1 LGHLSLTYQIE
12 IVTLSILIAI
22 FGSYTSFELMI
33 QSKSALKRRV
43 VWLISSSFIMGIS
56 VWAMH
61 FIGMSSLHPVTYYDE
76 VLTYISLLASILVT
90 TLAFLPFYQNKLT
103 VLKMIYSGLVFG
115 LGIVSMHLLGVMAMK
130 SMFAIHYHFKLVS
143 ISIGHAIFFMMLTMN
158 IWKRLLGKPNLKF
171 VEKIGNSI
179 FLGLVVSTFHYLAMY
194 SMKYTPIHHQEM
206 TGGINPF
213 TMAISVSFAIFVILS
228 FALLISHKRKIEA
241 EQKAVRKEAK
251 YRSLFHNNH
260 DGIFIMNGSGII
272 VESNSAVEM
281 TTGFSNEE
289 VIGARL
295 LEFVHP
301 NDIQAS
307 SRYFREA
314 LQGISQEFKMRIF
327 HKDGRLMLLQ
337 VKNVPLFLHGKV
349 DGVFVIIKD
358 ITVRSKMKQQLVKTQ
373 SQMESFFQCTNDAIN
388 ITTLNGK
395 LKYVNPSFEKMFGW
409 RSEELLGKPL
419 PIIPNHLHEESNK
432 MRAQLLN
439 GGHINAF
446 EAEYVRKDGS
456 TIDVSVTVSPLKDAY
471 GQIYAFA
478 AITRDISERIHSQKI
493 LQEKD
498 EQYQQA
504 LELSEK
510 RYRLIAE
517 NSTDLIRIVDINGM
531 NRYVSPSHEHV
542 LGFKPEELD
551 GKRFDEI
558 IYPADKEMINQIYQN
573 HFPTPQEIKVEYRF
587 QHKNGSCVWLEAIST
602 PVYDKDLQLSY
613 FLVVSRDITER
624 KIVEEQLKEMAFYDS
639 LTGIPN
645 RRLFLKRLSQCT
657 QEANEN
663 HNGIA
668 LFYLDCDRF
677 KWVNDTYGHET
688 GDLLLKGMVD
698 RVKACIRP
706 SDMIARLGGDEFA
719 ILINGYES
727 VQELEEM
734 ANSIILSLR
743 NPWELRGNEF
753 ITTSSIGIAIY
764 PEDGADIDTLLAHVD
779 QALYESKEQ
788 GRNRYHFYTK
798 KLATKMERIMLLE
811 DGLKGAVS
819 KGHLHLVYQPKVNIQ
834 KGKMHG
840 LEVLLRYTHPV
851 LGEIS
856 PAEFIPLCEKLSIID
871 DVTEWVMRESFK
883 QQKDWERNGYG
894 QIHISINISPTT
906 IEKPSFL
913 QTVQYYLKQFK
924 VNPESIE
931 FELTEDALLHNI
943 DAFKLILHDL
953 KKTGIKISLDDFG
966 AGYSSLKYLKEL
978 PIDILKI
985 DRSFI
990 MGVPFEEKEKAII
1003 ESILS
1008 LTQRING
1015 QVVCEGVETE
1025 EQLKFLQDN
1034 GCQIVQGYYFSR
1046 PLTKEELEVQWLK
1059 PSIAV

>member
-1 LGHLSLTYQIE
+1 LGNLSLTYQIK
-12 IVTLSILIAI
+12 IVALSILLAI
-22 FGSYTSFELMI
+22 LGSVTSFELMI
-33 QSKSALKRRV
+33 
-43 VWLISSSFIMGIS
+43 
-56 VWAMH
+56 
-61 FIGMSSLHPVTYYDE
+61 
-76 VLTYISLLASILVT
+76 
-90 TLAFLPFYQNKLT
+90 
-103 VLKMIYSGLVFG
+103 
-115 LGIVSMHLLGVMAMK
+115 
-130 SMFAIHYHFKLVS
+130 HFKS
-143 ISIGHAIFFMMLTMN
+143 
-158 IWKRLLGKPNLKF
+158 KELL
-171 VEKIGNSI
+171 SD
-179 FLGLVVSTFHYLAMY
+179 
-194 SMKYTPIHHQEM
+194 
-206 TGGINPF
+206 INPF
-213 TMAISVSFAIFVILS
+213 TIALSVSFAIFVIII
-228 FALLISHKRKIEA
+228 FVLLMSHKRKTEA

-251 YRSLFHNNH
+251 YRSLFHHNQ
-260 DGIFIMNGSGII
+260 DGILIMNGSGTI
-272 VESNSAVEM
+272 VESNSAVEK
-281 TTGFSNEE
+281 TTGFSVEE

-295 LEFVHP
+295 EQFVHP
-301 NDIQAS
+301 DDMKAS
-307 SRYFREA
+307 CQYFEEA
-314 LQGISQEFKMRIF
+314 LEGISQEFKMRIF
-327 HKDGRLMLLQ
+327 HKDGQLIYLR

-349 DGVFVIIKD
+349 DGVFVIIKN
-358 ITVRSKMKQQLVKTQ
+358 ITVRSKMEQQLVKTQ
-373 SQMESFFQCTNDAIN
+373 SQMESFFQCTKDAIN

-395 LKYVNPSFEKMFGW
+395 LMYVNPSFEKMFGW
-409 RSEELLGKPL
+409 SSEELLGKSL
-419 PIIPNHLHEESNK
+419 PIIPHHLYEESKK
-432 MRAQLLN
+432 MRTQLVR
-439 GGHINAF
+439 GGYINDY

-456 TIDVSVTVSPLKDAY
+456 LIDVSVTVSPLIDEND
-471 GQIYAFA
+471 QIYAFA
-478 AITRDISERIHSQKI
+478 AITRDISERIKSQKS

-517 NSTDLIRIVDINGM
+517 NSTDLIRIVDVFGM
-531 NRYVSPSHEHV
+531 NSYVSPSHEQV
-542 LGFKPEELD
+542 LGYKPDELD
-551 GKRFDEI
+551 GKRFDTI
-558 IYPADKEMINQIYQN
+558 IHPEDKELINQIYQN
-573 HFPTPQEIKVEYRF
+573 YFPTPQKAKVEYRF

-602 PVYDKDLQLSY
+602 PVFDKDQQLSY

-624 KIVEEQLKEMAFYDS
+624 RIVEGQLKEMAFYDS
-639 LTGIPN
+639 LTGVPN
-645 RRLFLKRLSQCT
+645 RRLFLDHLLQCIK
-657 QEANEN
+657 EAEEMQK
-663 HNGIA
+663 GIA

-688 GDLLLKGMVD
+688 GDLLLKGMVE

-706 SDMIARLGGDEFA
+706 GDMIARLGGDEFA
-719 ILINGYES
+719 ILINGYET
-727 VQELEEM
+727 VQELEQM
-734 ANSIILSLR
+734 ATSILRSLR
-743 NPWELRGNEF
+743 NPWQLCGNEF
-753 ITTSSIGIAIY
+753 LSTSSMGIAIY

-798 KLATKMERIMLLE
+798 KLATKMDRIMLLE

-819 KGHLHLVYQPKVNIQ
+819 KGHFHLVFQPKVNIQ
-834 KGKMHG
+834 KKKMHG

-856 PAEFIPLCEKLSIID
+856 PVEFIPLCEKLSIID
-871 DVTEWVMRESFK
+871 EVTEWVMQESFK
-883 QQKDWERNGYG
+883 QQKEWEARGYG

-953 KKTGIKISLDDFG
+953 KQTGIKISLDDFG

-990 MGVPFEEKEKAII
+990 KGVPFEEKEKAII

-1025 EQLKFLQDN
+1025 EQIKFLQEN
-1034 GCQIVQGYYFSR
+1034 GCQLVQGYYFSR
-1046 PLTKEELEVQWLK
+1046 PLMKEELEVHWLK

>member
-1 LGHLSLTYQIE
+1 MVWVIGPFDYVFRHDTTIVLSIVYNLSMIETSISSFKNNKEEVSDLGDLSLTYRNK
-12 IVTLSILIAI
+12 IVTLSILLAVL
-22 FGSYTSFELMI
+22 GSVTSFELLI
-33 QSKSALKRRV
+33 HLKSK
-43 VWLISSSFIMGIS
+43 
-56 VWAMH
+56 
-61 FIGMSSLHPVTYYDE
+61 E
-76 VLTYISLLASILVT
+76 LLSD
-90 TLAFLPFYQNKLT
+90 
-103 VLKMIYSGLVFG
+103 
-115 LGIVSMHLLGVMAMK
+115 
-130 SMFAIHYHFKLVS
+130 
-143 ISIGHAIFFMMLTMN
+143 
-158 IWKRLLGKPNLKF
+158 
-171 VEKIGNSI
+171 
-179 FLGLVVSTFHYLAMY
+179 
-194 SMKYTPIHHQEM
+194 
-206 TGGINPF
+206 INPF
-213 TMAISVSFAIFVILS
+213 TIALSVSFFIFAIIIFV
-228 FALLISHKRKIEA
+228 LLMSHKRKTEA
-241 EQKAVRKEAK
+241 EEKAVRKEAK
-251 YRSLFHNNH
+251 YRSLFHHNQ
-260 DGIFIMNGSGII
+260 DGILIMNGASAI
-272 VESNSAVEM
+272 VECNSAVER
-281 TTGFSNEE
+281 TTGFSVEE
-289 VIGARL
+289 VIGAKWE
-295 LEFVHP
+295 EFVHP
-301 NDIQAS
+301 DDIQAS
-307 SRYFREA
+307 CQYFQEA
-314 LQGISQEFKMRIF
+314 LEGISQEFKMRIF
-327 HKDGRLMLLQ
+327 HKDGQMMYLR
-337 VKNVPLFLHGKV
+337 VKNVPLFLRGKV
-349 DGVFVIIKD
+349 DGVFVIIKN
-358 ITVRSKMKQQLVKTQ
+358 ITVRSKMEQKLVKTQ
-373 SQMESFFQCTNDAIN
+373 SQMESFFQCTKDAIN
-388 ITTLNGK
+388 ITTINGK
-395 LKYVNPSFEKMFGW
+395 LMYVNPSFEKMFGW
-409 RSEELLGKPL
+409 KSEELLGKPL
-419 PIIPNHLHEESNK
+419 PIIPKQLHEESKK
-432 MRAQLLN
+432 MRTQLLR
-439 GGHINAF
+439 GGYINDF

-456 TIDVSVTVSPLKDAY
+456 LIDVSVTVSPLKDAND
-471 GQIYAFA
+471 QIYAFA
-478 AITRDISERIHSQKI
+478 AITRDISERIKTQKT

-517 NSTDLIRIVDINGM
+517 NSTDLIRIVDVNGM

-602 PVYDKDLQLSY
+602 PVYDKDQQLSY
-613 FLVVSRDITER
+613 FLVVSRDITDR
-624 KIVEEQLKEMAFYDS
+624 KFVEEQLKEMAFYDS
-639 LTGIPN
+639 LTGVPN
-645 RRLFLKRLSQCT
+645 RRLFLERLSQCMDEAEET
-657 QEANEN
+657 QK
-663 HNGIA
+663 GIA

-688 GDLLLKGMVD
+688 GDLLLKGMVE

-706 SDMIARLGGDEFA
+706 IDMIARLGGDEFA

-727 VQELEEM
+727 VQELEQL
-734 ANSIILSLR
+734 ANSIIHSLR
-743 NPWELRGNEF
+743 NPWEIRGNEF
-753 ITTSSIGIAIY
+753 ITTSSIGISIY

-788 GRNRYHFYTK
+788 GRNRYHFYSK

-819 KGHLHLVYQPKVNIQ
+819 KGHFHLVFQPKVNIQ

-840 LEVLLRYTHPV
+840 LEVLLRYTHPL

-871 DVTEWVMRESFK
+871 DVTEWVMKESFK
-883 QQKDWERNGYG
+883 QQKDWERHGFG

-913 QTVQYYLKQFK
+913 QSVQYYLKQYK

-953 KKTGIKISLDDFG
+953 KQTGIKISLDDFG

-1003 ESILS
+1003 ESILTLS
-1008 LTQRING
+1008 QRING